1 MTIDKFQRIWIDYG
15 EPMGHV
21 GFVIERA
28 DGGKP
33 LSKLEPKPAEF
44 VALQ

>member
-1 MTIDKFQRIWIDYG
+1 MTIERFQRMWLDYG

-21 GFVIERA
+21 VFVVERA
-28 DGGKP
+28 DGRKP